1 MTNQSLDAEKLF
13 HIPLSKTRN
22 TAGNAIPNPQAATLP
37 NPAYCRAEGGKP
49 YQVMSRIK
57 HAPI

>member
-1 MTNQSLDAEKLF
+1 MTNQGIDAERFF

-49 YQVMSRIK
+49 YQVM
-57 HAPI
+57 